1 LLWHNN
7 AFPRHDSAPEG
18 LSDQMK
24 CALAMAGFLAWL
36 GAALLLA
43 DAAGEVRAQ
52 TTGAINAGEAAANDE
67 PPPGGCMPIGV
78 TASGEVV
85 FPFLCKG
92 FIERHKGAG
101 QKPAGPD
108 DASRNP
114 AAADAQPENAPKNA
128 PKNTPENA
136 PEKAEEKTAGENNA
150 GTDAA
155 KQPDNVTT
163 KAAEPASEVAA
174 QGSSPKPVAAEEQP
188 PKSDAKPE
196 SAEDKSAA
204 VKPPEATASIAK
216 SASDAA
222 EPAASPDHG
231 RRKPRESREG
241 PPGCT
246 HFRSYDA
253 GSATYTDYSGRR
265 RACRS

>member
-1 LLWHNN
+1 M
-7 AFPRHDSAPEG
+7 R
-18 LSDQMK
+18 
-24 CALAMAGFLAWL
+24 CALAMAGVVAWL

-43 DAAGEVRAQ
+43 AATGEARAQ
-52 TTGAINAGEAAANDE
+52 TTGAINPGEPAAKDE

-92 FIERHKGAG
+92 FIEQHKGAD
-101 QKPAGPD
+101 QKPAGSD
-108 DASRNP
+108 GASRKP
-114 AAADAQPENAPKNA
+114 AAADAQPKNAPKNA
-128 PKNTPENA
+128 PKD
-136 PEKAEEKTAGENNA
+136 AEEKTADEKSA
-150 GTDAA
+150 ETSAA
-155 KQPDNVTT
+155 KQADNVTT
-163 KAAEPASEVAA
+163 KGAEPASEVPA

-196 SAEDKSAA
+196 SAEGKSAA

-216 SASDAA
+216 SAPEAA

-231 RRKPRESREG
+231 RKKPRESREG

-246 HFRSYDA
+246 HFHSYDA
-253 GSATYTDYSGRR
+253 SSGTYTDYSGRR

>member
-7 AFPRHDSAPEG
+7 AFPRHAFAPEG
-18 LSDQMK
+18 LSDQMR
-24 CALAMAGFLAWL
+24 CALAMAGVLAGL

-43 DAAGEVRAQ
+43 DAAGEARAQ
-52 TTGAINAGEAAANDE
+52 TTGAINPGEPAAKDE

-92 FIERHKGAG
+92 FIEQHKGAD
-101 QKPAGPD
+101 QKPAGSD
-108 DASRNP
+108 GASRKP
-114 AAADAQPENAPKNA
+114 AAADAQPKNA
-128 PKNTPENA
+128 PKSA
-136 PEKAEEKTAGENNA
+136 PKDAEEKTADEKS
-150 GTDAA
+150 AA

-163 KAAEPASEVAA
+163 KEAEPASEVAA

-196 SAEDKSAA
+196 RAEDKSAA
-204 VKPPEATASIAK
+204 VKSPEATASIAK
-216 SASDAA
+216 SAPEAA

-231 RRKPRESREG
+231 RKKPRESREG
-241 PPGCT
+241 PSGCT

-253 GSATYTDYSGRR
+253 NSGTYTDYSGRR
-265 RACRS
+265 RGCRS

>member
-1 LLWHNN
+1 M
-7 AFPRHDSAPEG
+7 R
-18 LSDQMK
+18 
-24 CALAMAGFLAWL
+24 CALAMAGVLAGL

-43 DAAGEVRAQ
+43 DAAGEARAQ
-52 TTGAINAGEAAANDE
+52 TTGANNPGESAAKDE

-92 FIERHKGAG
+92 FIEQHKGAG
-101 QKPAGPD
+101 QKPAGSD
-108 DASRNP
+108 DAGRNP
-114 AAADAQPENAPKNA
+114 AAQPKNA
-128 PKNTPENA
+128 PNNA
-136 PEKAEEKTAGENNA
+136 PEKVVEKSAGENNA
-150 GTDAA
+150 ETSAA

-174 QGSSPKPVAAEEQP
+174 QGSSPKAVAAEERP
-188 PKSDAKPE
+188 PKSDGKPE

-216 SASDAA
+216 SAPEAA

-231 RRKPRESREG
+231 RKKPRESREG
-241 PPGCT
+241 PSGCT

-253 GSATYTDYSGRR
+253 SSATYTDYSGRR